1 MTMDAKKIWEHSRDL
16 LRETL
21 SKDVFE
27 RWISVIHAIGI
38 EGDSLLLGVAND
50 FYSTWLEENYLPL
63 IEKAVRSCSDES
75 LKIRMIVARLAAG
88 DRPAAA
94 AAASAPA
101 PAPAPAPEPA
111 RHAPPRHTAK
121 PAGRETGLN
130 PRYTF
135 ESFVVGPSNNFAH
148 AASLAVSQSPARA
161 YNPLFMYG
169 GVGLGKTH
177 LMHAIGNYAGLKP
190 GARIAYMSSEE
201 FTNQYID
208 ALTNHSLVQFRKKY
222 RSVDV
227 LLIDDMQ
234 FLGGKERIQEEF
246 FHTFNA
252 LFDSHKQIVMT
263 CDRPAGEIPGLEQ
276 RLVSRFEWG
285 LVTELEVPDIETRIA
300 ILRSKT
306 RDMNL
311 QVPDE
316 VLNFLAK
323 NIRSNVRRL
332 EGALIRAASY
342 ASLTNQVM
350 NIESLERLLRDAL
363 DQEAQTTLTME
374 MIQRSVAEYFDIRF
388 SDILSKKRPAN
399 IAFPRQVAMF
409 LCRDLTPHSLPSI
422 GEAFGKNHATVLH
435 AVRSI
440 EDRISKDSTVRQHV
454 TMIKHRLSQ
463 RG

>member
-1 MTMDAKKIWEHSRDL
+1 MDTRMTMDARKIWECGREL

-38 EGDSLLLGVAND
+38 EGDCLHLGVAND

-75 LKIRMIVARLAAG
+75 LKIRMIVARPASG
-88 DRPAAA
+88 DRVPP
-94 AAASAPA
+94 PA
-101 PAPAPAPEPA
+101 PASVAEVPKTPAKAAPKA
-111 RHAPPRHTAK
+111 HV
-121 PAGRETGLN
+121 RETGLN

-148 AASLAVSQSPARA
+148 AASLAVAQSPARA

-190 GARIAYMSSEE
+190 GARIVYMSSEE

-285 LVTELEVPDIETRIA
+285 LVTELEAPDIETRIA

-374 MIQRSVAEYFDIRF
+374 MIQRLVAEYFDIRF

-409 LCRDLTPHSLPSI
+409 LCRDLTAHSLPSI

-440 EDRISKDSTVRQHV
+440 EDRIAKDSTVRQHV

>member
-1 MTMDAKKIWEHSRDL
+1 MTMDAKKIWERGRDL

-38 EGDSLLLGVAND
+38 EGDHLLLGVAND

-63 IEKAVRSCSDES
+63 IEKAVRSCSEES
-75 LKIRMIVARLAAG
+75 LKIRMIVARPAAPE
-88 DRPAAA
+88 RPAPGPV
-94 AAASAPA
+94 APA
-101 PAPAPAPEPA
+101 APPPPVVEPPRPAP
-111 RHAPPRHTAK
+111 RHAAK

-285 LVTELEVPDIETRIA
+285 LVTELEAPDIETRIA
-300 ILRSKT
+300 ILRSKA

-311 QVPDE
+311 RVPDE
-316 VLNFLAK
+316 VLDFLAK

-350 NIESLERLLRDAL
+350 SIESLERLLRDAL

-440 EDRISKDSTVRQHV
+440 EERIAKDGTVRQHV

>member
-1 MTMDAKKIWEHSRDL
+1 MDTRMTMDARKIWECGREL

-38 EGDSLLLGVAND
+38 EDGCLHLGVAND

-75 LKIRMIVARLAAG
+75 LKIRMIVARPASG
-88 DRPAAA
+88 DRAPP
-94 AAASAPA
+94 PA
-101 PAPAPAPEPA
+101 PAAVAEAPKAPAKA
-111 RHAPPRHTAK
+111 APKAHV
-121 PAGRETGLN
+121 RETGLN

-148 AASLAVSQSPARA
+148 AASLAVAQSPARA

-190 GARIAYMSSEE
+190 GARIVYMSSEE

-285 LVTELEVPDIETRIA
+285 LVTELEAPDIETRIA

-374 MIQRSVAEYFDIRF
+374 MIQRLVAEYFDIRF

-409 LCRDLTPHSLPSI
+409 LCRDLTAHSLPSI

-440 EDRISKDSTVRQHV
+440 EDRIAKDSTVRQHV

>member
-1 MTMDAKKIWEHSRDL
+1 MTMDAKKIWERGRDL

-38 EGDSLLLGVAND
+38 EGDHLLLGVAND

-75 LKIRMIVARLAAG
+75 LKIRMIVARPAAPE
-88 DRPAAA
+88 RPAPGPV
-94 AAASAPA
+94 APA
-101 PAPAPAPEPA
+101 APPPPVAEPPRPAP
-111 RHAPPRHTAK
+111 RHAAK

-285 LVTELEVPDIETRIA
+285 LVTELEAPDIETRIA
-300 ILRSKT
+300 ILRSKA

-311 QVPDE
+311 RVPDE
-316 VLNFLAK
+316 VLDFLAK

-350 NIESLERLLRDAL
+350 SIESLERLLRDAL

-440 EDRISKDSTVRQHV
+440 EERIAKDGTVRQHV
-454 TMIKHRLSQ
+454 TMIKHRLSL